1 MPIFILL
8 TITLILTFNPN
19 AYGSSIFG
27 IDGLGEP
34 ESTYSARAEGMGG
47 AGMAIAD
54 DAAALAINPA
64 GLSQIKGF
72 RLFLPFKYE
81 KVKVNSQS
89 SAVVPLISVISPFP
103 QKVTLGFG
111 IIQRYDF
118 NLETG
123 DNSFTL
129 EETEIKRRVERKGS
143 INAYSLA
150 ASVAFRDRV
159 SLGLNL
165 NKLIGS
171 SQETWITDFD
181 DAEYI
186 DAEDIIKVYYSSGLN
201 LELSTLIRIRDDLN
215 LATVIELPSTLKAR
229 TKVKSR
235 FESED
240 KLEDEAPYSEEAKID
255 MPISYGLGAAYRPGG
270 KRLTMAL
277 DFDTTLWPR
286 VKIDGERNPYL
297 MDTGTLYLGAEY
309 ELGGGGRHSFQ
320 GSKLRLGYQ
329 TGTWYHTYKKT
340 QTVKTRFITAGAGF
354 LFRSG
359 QVDFSVGFGRR
370 ADESKEIKEDVIRFL
385 VSFNLIPAEE

>member
-1 MPIFILL
+1 MPTFLMLL
-8 TITLILTFNPN
+8 TIAIIIIPAPN
-19 AYGSSIFG
+19 AYGASIFG

-34 ESTYSARAEGMGG
+34 ESTYSARVEGMGG

-54 DAAALAINPA
+54 DASALAINPA

-89 SAVVPLISVISPFP
+89 SASVPLISVISPFP
-103 QKVTLGFG
+103 QKFTLGFG
-111 IIQRYDF
+111 IVQRHNF
-118 NLETG
+118 NLETE

-129 EETEIKRRVERKGS
+129 KETEIKRRMERKGS

-150 ASVAFRDRV
+150 ASVAFRNRV

-181 DAEYI
+181 KAEYT
-186 DAEDIIKVYYSSGLN
+186 DAEDIIKVYYSSGVN
-201 LELSTLIRIRDDLN
+201 LEWSALIRIRDDLN
-215 LATVIELPSTLKAR
+215 LATVIEFPSTLKAR
-229 TKVKSR
+229 TKIKSE

-240 KLEDEAPYSEEAKID
+240 KLEDEAPYSEEARID
-255 MPISYGLGAAYRPGG
+255 LPISYGFGVAYRPGG
-270 KRLTMAL
+270 KRLTMAM

-286 VKIDGERNPYL
+286 VKIDGERNPYF
-297 MDTGTLYLGAEY
+297 MDSGTLHLGAEY

-329 TGTWYHTYKKT
+329 TGTWYHTYNKIHP
-340 QTVKTRFITAGAGF
+340 VKTRFITAGAGL
-354 LFRSG
+354 LFKSG

-370 ADESKEIKEDVIRFL
+370 EDEPKEIKEDVTRFL
-385 VSFNLIPAEE
+385 VSFNLMPAE